1 MAEIEQLPTDCIS
14 RYLVLEG
21 KNNSDRV
28 PIIGF
33 PFWLICNILNKH
45 TNSGIYKAS

>member
-45 TNSGIYKAS
+45 INSGIYKAS